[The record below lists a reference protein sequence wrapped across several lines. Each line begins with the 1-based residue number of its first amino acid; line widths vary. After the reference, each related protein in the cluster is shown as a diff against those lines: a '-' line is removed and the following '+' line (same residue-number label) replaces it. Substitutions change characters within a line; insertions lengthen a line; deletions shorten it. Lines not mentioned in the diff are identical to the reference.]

1 VNVREV
7 IAVDLGVESTWVV
20 IGRFNGG
27 WLLNDVN
34 RFLARP
40 HGPTNT
46 RNTCEGLLL
55 GVRSVIA
62 IFGQATSCRGGFL
75 GRTAGWR
82 ELRHGQA

>member
-1 VNVREV
+1 VNVRKV

-27 WLLNDVN
+27 WLLDDVN
-34 RFLARP
+34 RFLAR
-40 HGPTNT
+40 PTNT

-55 GVRSVIA
+55 GGRSVIT

-82 ELRHGQA
+82 ELRHGQT